1 MDKNLEAPRTDV
13 ELLAIA
19 TALARTGG
27 EAPAWLKAR
36 LAEQNIGLPPIPADP
51 NAYRWHMKAAM
62 TTGALLLAFIGGVD
76 YVPEVGAAAHRA
88 PAPSYVVDQDARD
101 AIAMVQESFAAG
113 DEETVLA
120 RLGGIR
126 RHADGAAR
134 AWSAEKT
141 EEDAYLVIYREPAG
155 SPAYAFEV
163 NLETEAVSPTPEASD
178 ALAVMRVR
186 AAEEQERMIAA
197 QNGGL
202 VASAN

>member
-1 MDKNLEAPRTDV
+1 MDTTLDTRRTDV

-27 EAPAWLKAR
+27 EAPSWLKTQ

-51 NAYRWHMKAAM
+51 DAYRWHMKAAM
-62 TTGALLLAFIGGVD
+62 TAGALLLAFIGGVD
-76 YVPEVGAAAHRA
+76 YLPEVGAAPHRV
-88 PAPSYVVDQDARD
+88 PPSSYVIDQDARD
-101 AIAMVQESFAAG
+101 AVALVQESVAAG
-113 DEETVLA
+113 DEETVLS

-134 AWSAEKT
+134 AWSAEQT
-141 EEDAYLVIYREPAG
+141 EEATYLVIYREPAG

-163 NLETEAVSPTPEASD
+163 NLETETVSPTPEAVD
-178 ALAVMRVR
+178 ALALMRVR
-186 AAEEQERMIAA
+186 AIEEQERLYAA